1 MALATSSNYIRTQ
14 VTQGAIEMVVSRN
27 PDRSDQTTSDAIET
41 ADEQTVAA
49 ELDLILARL
58 EEGIPL
64 ENRRMDALLSRL
76 RTTLIAA

>member
-1 MALATSSNYIRTQ
+1 
-14 VTQGAIEMVVSRN
+14 MVVSRT
-27 PDRSDQTTSDAIET
+27 PDRSDHMTSKAAEP
-41 ADEQTVAA
+41 ADEQAAAA

-64 ENRRMDALLSRL
+64 ENRRMDELLSRL

>member
-1 MALATSSNYIRTQ
+1 
-14 VTQGAIEMVVSRN
+14 MVVSGT
-27 PDRSDQTTSDAIET
+27 PDRSDHMTSEPAEP
-41 ADEQTVAA
+41 ADEQAAAA

-64 ENRRMDALLSRL
+64 ENRRMDELLSRL

>member
-1 MALATSSNYIRTQ
+1 
-14 VTQGAIEMVVSRN
+14 MVVSRT
-27 PDRSDQTTSDAIET
+27 PDRSDHMRSGAAEP
-41 ADEQTVAA
+41 ADEQAAAA

-64 ENRRMDALLSRL
+64 ENRRMDELLSRL

>member
-1 MALATSSNYIRTQ
+1 MS
-14 VTQGAIEMVVSRN
+14 EMVVSRT
-27 PDRSDQTTSDAIET
+27 PDRSDHMTSEAAEP
-41 ADEQTVAA
+41 ADEQAAAA

-64 ENRRMDALLSRL
+64 ENRRMDELLSRL